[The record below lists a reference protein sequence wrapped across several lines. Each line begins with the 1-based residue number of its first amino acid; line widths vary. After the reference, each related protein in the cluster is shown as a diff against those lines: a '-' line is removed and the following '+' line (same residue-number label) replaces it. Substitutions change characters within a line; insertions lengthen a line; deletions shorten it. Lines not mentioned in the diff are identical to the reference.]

1 MSAVA
6 SKDARFALM
15 SKYPGFEWQAGDWE
29 RGWGHGKS
37 SYKV

>member
-15 SKYPGFEWQAGDWE
+15 SKYPGFEWQAGDWAE
-29 RGWGHGKS
+29 GMGSR
-37 SYKV
+37 